1 MIHALSYAY
10 AHRKA
15 KKSDMRR
22 LWNIRIGAA
31 ARENGISY
39 SQFIHGLKL
48 SSIDIDRKMLS
59 ELAILDSKVFSQLVI
74 KAKEQLPVAS

>member
-1 MIHALSYAY
+1 
-10 AHRKA
+10 
-15 KKSDMRR
+15 MRR

-48 SSIDIDRKMLS
+48 ASIEIDRKMLS
-59 ELAILDSKVFSQLVI
+59 ELAILDSKAFGQLVT
-74 KAKEQLPVAS
+74 KAKEQLATAS

>member
-1 MIHALSYAY
+1 
-10 AHRKA
+10 
-15 KKSDMRR
+15 MRR

-39 SQFIHGLKL
+39 SKFIHGLKL

-74 KAKEQLPVAS
+74 KAKEQLPAAS